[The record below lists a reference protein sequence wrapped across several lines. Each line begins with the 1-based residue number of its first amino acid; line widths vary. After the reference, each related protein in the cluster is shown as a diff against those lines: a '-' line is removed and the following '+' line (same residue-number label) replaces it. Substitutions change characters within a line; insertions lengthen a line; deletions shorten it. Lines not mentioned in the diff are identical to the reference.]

1 MASAGYPKR
10 NQLLFW
16 EVSLFF
22 LETWGSWE
30 DTVWEGGS
38 AAEDREKP
46 LAGAELKLQLLSPFS
61 GSLCKTLSCLTS
73 CCHVSA
79 ARWVNSGGRLW
90 DLSRVCTQT
99 ALPLPGHSKYVHTT
113 QTKRQHCER
122 AANRKQIDSTQ
133 KHPEAFHIHSPVQ
146 TWGIRASYLRLSW
159 QALSSEGPLHDLSK
173 SPLMSYV
180 R

>member
-1 MASAGYPKR
+1 MYKCQFRFDHQSCSYPWLSSGDMEWARMASAGHLKR

-46 LAGAELKLQLLSPFS
+46 LPGAELKLQLLSPFS

-79 ARWVNSGGRLW
+79 ARRVSSAGRLW
-90 DLSRVCTQT
+90 DLRRVCTQT
-99 ALPLPGHSKYVHTT
+99 ALPLSWAQQICTHHTDQET
-113 QTKRQHCER
+113 T
-122 AANRKQIDSTQ
+122 
-133 KHPEAFHIHSPVQ
+133 
-146 TWGIRASYLRLSW
+146 L
-159 QALSSEGPLHDLSK
+159 
-173 SPLMSYV
+173 
-180 R
+180 